1 MSSNTQLLLLAFGA
15 VVALIVLIAR
25 FKLHPFVALISVSLA
40 LGITAGMPIGT
51 VVKAFQDGVGGVLGF
66 VAIVVALGT
75 MLGKQMAES
84 GGATRIATTLIALFG
99 EKRVHWAIMFV
110 AFIVGIP
117 VFFQVGFV
125 LLVPLV
131 FTIARRTGLSLVK
144 IGIPLV
150 AGLSVVHG
158 MVPPHPA
165 AMLAAQAYHADVG
178 RTIAYA
184 LLVGLPTAALAGPIF
199 ASWIAPRIVLPAENP
214 IAAQFTE
221 GVPRAMPGFGI
232 SLFTVLLPVILM
244 LCASAADI
252 ALDAA
257 SPLRAGL
264 DFVGGPIVALLVALL
279 FSLWSL
285 GYRQH
290 FTADQILKFANDCL
304 GPTAT
309 ILLVIGAGGGF
320 NRVLLE
326 SGVGKAIADVA
337 LGSHASPL
345 LLAWIVAALIRVA
358 TGSATVAMTTSAGI
372 VAPIAAATPGASPEL
387 LVLATGAGSLVLSHV
402 NDSGFW
408 LIKEFFNMTVPQ
420 TLKTWTI
427 AETIIGVAGLGF
439 TLLLSLVVSGCG
451 PSGQRELSAEGWID
465 VTATLDPAKT
475 PVYQGDAPMKF
486 DFLKDMRRGDGFTL
500 SVYSMGA
507 HSGTHIDAPMHF
519 VANGAPIDQ
528 VALDPLIGPARVIDI
543 PDSVQAIDAAE
554 LNRHDWKG
562 VKRVLFRTRSTLR
575 GWMDSAQFH
584 RDFAYIAPDAAQL
597 LADAG
602 VVLVG
607 VDYISAEQF
616 GAPAPRTHQI
626 LLGRGIPIVEGLD
639 LRPVKAG
646 DYDLI
651 VLPLKVRGH
660 EGAPARAILRKK
672 PGNERSSGA
681 SYIKPQFHVIAFYT
695 AKEDLAHISF
705 VREAERWFPAMAAK
719 YNFSFDTTTSWRNLN
734 ADFLSRY
741 QVVVFLDT
749 RPEDPAQRAALQA
762 YMEHGGAWM
771 GFHFAGFALTPSV
784 YPANWDWY
792 HNSFIG
798 AGSYVSNTWR
808 PTSAIL
814 RVEDRT
820 HPATAHLPETFT
832 SSPSE
837 WYRWEKDLR
846 QNPDIDILLSID
858 STSFPLGTGPKPHE
872 IWHSGYY
879 PVVWTNKKYKMIYLN
894 MGHNDMDYEHKYDTT
909 NRTLSFTLNNPI
921 QDRLIIDGLLWLGG
935 ATGAH

>member
-1 MSSNTQLLLLAFGA
+1 MSANTPLLLLAFGA

-25 FKLHPFVALISVSLA
+25 FKLHPFVALIVVSLGMGTA
-40 LGITAGMPIGT
+40 AGMPFGG
-51 VVKAFQDGVGGVLGF
+51 VVKAFQDGLGGVLGF
-66 VAIVVALGT
+66 IAIVVALGT
-75 MLGKQMAES
+75 MLGKLMAES

-99 EKRVHWAIMFV
+99 ERRVHWAIMFV
-110 AFIVGIP
+110 AFIVGLP

-131 FTIARRTGLSLVK
+131 FTIARRTGMSLVK

-165 AMLAAQAYHADVG
+165 AMLAVGAYHADVG

-184 LLVGLPTAALAGPIF
+184 ILVGLPTAALAGPIF
-199 ASWIAPRIVLPAENP
+199 ASWIAPRIALPAENP
-214 IAAQFTE
+214 IAAQFIGE
-221 GVPRAMPGFGI
+221 GQDVARDLPGFGI

-244 LCASAADI
+244 LCASAADVV
-252 ALDAA
+252 LDDA

-264 DFVGGPIVALLVALL
+264 DFVGGPIVALLLALL
-279 FSLWSL
+279 FSFWSL

-290 FTADQILKFANDCL
+290 FTRDQILKFANDCL

-326 SGVGKAIADVA
+326 SGVGKAIADLAV
-337 LGSHASPL
+337 GSHASPL
-345 LLAWIVAALIRVA
+345 LLAWGVAALIRVA

-372 VAPIAAATPGASPEL
+372 VAPIALVTPGSHAEL

-402 NDSGFW
+402 NDAGFW

-420 TLKTWTI
+420 TLKTWTV

-439 TLLLSLVVSGCG
+439 TLLLSLVVGCS
-451 PSGQRELSAEGWID
+451 PRDRALGQGWID
-465 VTATLDPAKT
+465 VTATLDPATT

-486 DFLKDMRRGDGFTL
+486 DFLKDMRKGDKLTL
-500 SVYSMGA
+500 SVYSLGA

-519 VANGAPIDQ
+519 VAAGAAIDQ
-528 VALDPLIGPARVIDI
+528 VALDPLIGAARVIDI

-562 VKRVLFRTRSTLR
+562 AKRVLFRTRSTLR
-575 GWMDSAQFH
+575 GWMDSSLFH
-584 RDFAYIAPDAAQL
+584 RDFAYVAPDAAQL

-639 LRPVKAG
+639 LRPVQAG

-651 VLPLKVRGH
+651 VLPIKVRGH
-660 EGAPARAILRKK
+660 EGAPARAILRK
-672 PGNERSSGA
+672 
-681 SYIKPQFHVIAFYT
+681 
-695 AKEDLAHISF
+695 
-705 VREAERWFPAMAAK
+705 
-719 YNFSFDTTTSWRNLN
+719 
-734 ADFLSRY
+734 
-741 QVVVFLDT
+741 
-749 RPEDPAQRAALQA
+749 
-762 YMEHGGAWM
+762 
-771 GFHFAGFALTPSV
+771 
-784 YPANWDWY
+784 
-792 HNSFIG
+792 
-798 AGSYVSNTWR
+798 
-808 PTSAIL
+808 
-814 RVEDRT
+814 RT
-820 HPATAHLPETFT
+820 HQEPA
-832 SSPSE
+832 
-837 WYRWEKDLR
+837 
-846 QNPDIDILLSID
+846 
-858 STSFPLGTGPKPHE
+858 
-872 IWHSGYY
+872 
-879 PVVWTNKKYKMIYLN
+879 
-894 MGHNDMDYEHKYDTT
+894 
-909 NRTLSFTLNNPI
+909 
-921 QDRLIIDGLLWLGG
+921 
-935 ATGAH
+935 